1 MGTYR
6 TAWGGGGQVC
16 VGGGGGWGSQVCVD
30 GGGMTMGKNDIES
43 QHCTARNHSRTARS
57 VRP

>member
-1 MGTYR
+1 MG
-6 TAWGGGGQVC
+6 GGGGQVC
-16 VGGGGGWGSQVCVD
+16 VD
-30 GGGMTMGKNDIES
+30 DGGMTMGKNDIES